1 MKLGL
6 GLSIPG
12 IAAQQGKQGERILS
26 TAKHLYDARRGS
38 TWTDYGTDGTA
49 TGAATDVTHSGK
61 WWSFNGS
68 SSYVNLWGVS
78 SIPLTASSNA
88 WFVVVARRTSAS
100 NPSALGSVLG
110 YKNGTT
116 AANAGFRLTCSTS
129 SVLSLSVGDGTN
141 SETKT
146 STGVALKDSTVLVT
160 TARFTASEIAMV
172 INNTTMGT
180 TSRGS
185 VVDASPTTITTARA
199 GANSHSLTGYLDV
212 DIGLIAA
219 FTSVPSAAERAAVV
233 TSLQAAFA

>member
-12 IAAQQGKQGERILS
+12 VAAQGGNQGERILS

-38 TWTDYGTDGTA
+38 AFTDYGTSPTNGT
-49 TGAATDVTHSGK
+49 ATDVTHSGK
-61 WWSFNGS
+61 WWSFNGT
-68 SSYVNLWGVS
+68 SSYVNLWGVA
-78 SIPLTASSNA
+78 SIPLTDASNA

-100 NPSALGSVLG
+100 NPAALGSVLG

-116 AANAGFRLTCSTS
+116 AANAGFRITCSTTS
-129 SVLSLSVGDGTN
+129 ALSLSVGDGTN

-160 TARFTASEIAMV
+160 TARFTPTEIALV
-172 INNTTMGT
+172 VNNTGMGT

-199 GANSHSLTGYLDV
+199 GANSHSVSGFLDV
-212 DIGLIAA
+212 QIGLIAA
-219 FTSVPSAAERAAVV
+219 FTSVPSAAERAVVV